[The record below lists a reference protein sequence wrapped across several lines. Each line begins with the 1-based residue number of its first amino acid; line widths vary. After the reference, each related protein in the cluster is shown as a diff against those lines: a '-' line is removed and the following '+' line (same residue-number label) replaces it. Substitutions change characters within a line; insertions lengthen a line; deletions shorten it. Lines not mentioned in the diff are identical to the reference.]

1 MDRMERQTVNV
12 GRVTAIAMPLCVL
25 AVEMAM
31 LTWERMI
38 GTPLDP
44 MYTLAKQT
52 GGFIMLLLFQLL
64 SCLALVFRYRAPSA
78 TLASQLILTLALSS
92 WHADSILL
100 VQLVAAFYAFMRTA
114 GERRMYIGSL
124 ATTLTVTLATFMSW
138 PASRFLGEW
147 PGRILLLALAGAIAL
162 ARRGMVQARNATA
175 AAGLEHRRAQTAVKQ
190 RDAAVRRSRIA
201 GQLHDSVG
209 HGLTAIIALSEGLSG
224 KTDDPRVEEA
234 LKGIN
239 EIARESLADTRK
251 AVRALTETETT
262 DENEKPAEPGSRS
275 MRSWDD
281 IRPILAHARALG
293 IITVFTETGV
303 RVANEPQADLCFD
316 VTREAITNAIRH
328 GKHVTHLNVSW
339 NHQPLNGVTVIVRND
354 GAGDAA
360 PTATPGD
367 GTGLVRLSWRVQDA
381 GGTFAYG
388 PVDGTEWQ
396 VKAVI
401 PSTGNMTGKRP
412 VERKI
417 QP

>member
-38 GTPLDP
+38 GAPLDP

-78 TLASQLILTLALSS
+78 TLASQLILTLVLSF

-124 ATTLTVTLATFMSW
+124 VTTLTVTLATFMSW

-175 AAGLEHRRAQTAVKQ
+175 AAGLEHRRAQTAAKQ

-209 HGLTAIIALSEGLSG
+209 HGLTAIIALSEGLTG
-224 KTDDPRVEEA
+224 KTGDSRVEEA

-239 EIARESLADTRK
+239 EIARESLEDTRK
-251 AVRALTETETT
+251 AVRALTETDTT
-262 DENEKPAEPGSRS
+262 DEDEDPAESGSRS

-281 IRPILAHARALG
+281 IRPILAHARTLD
-293 IITVFTETGV
+293 IITIFTETGV
-303 RVANEPQADLCFD
+303 RNDDEPQADLCFD

-328 GKHVTHLNVSW
+328 CRHVTHLNVSW
-339 NHQPLNGVTVIVRND
+339 NHQPNGVTVIVRND
-354 GAGDAA
+354 GATGAA
-360 PTATPGD
+360 QAIAPDD
-367 GTGLVRLSWRVQDA
+367 GTGLDRLSRRVRDV

-388 PVDGTEWQ
+388 PVNGTEWQ

-401 PSTGNMTGKRP
+401 PPTGKQP
-412 VERKI
+412 TERKVR
-417 QP
+417 P

>member
-1 MDRMERQTVNV
+1 MERQTVNV

-25 AVEMAM
+25 AVEGAM

-44 MYTLAKQT
+44 MYTLAKRT
-52 GGFIMLLLFQLL
+52 GGFVMLLLALCL
-64 SCLALVFRYRAPSA
+64 SCLTLVFRYRAPSV
-78 TLASQLILTLALSS
+78 TLMSQLVLTLILSF

-114 GERRMYIGSL
+114 KERRMYIGSL
-124 ATTLTVTLATFMSW
+124 ATTLAVTLATFISW

-162 ARRGMVQARNATA
+162 ARRGMAQARNAMA

-190 RDAAVRRSRIA
+190 RDAAVHRSRIA

-209 HGLTAIIALSEGLSG
+209 HGLTAIIALSEGLTG
-224 KTDDPRVEEA
+224 KTGDPRVEEA

-239 EIARESLADTRK
+239 EIARESLEDTRK
-251 AVRALTETETT
+251 AVRALTETDTT
-262 DENEKPAEPGSRS
+262 AENEDSSAPGSRS

-281 IRPILAHARALG
+281 IRPILAHARTLG
-293 IITVFTETGV
+293 IITVFTETGI
-303 RVANEPQADLCFD
+303 RADDGPQANLCFD

-328 GKHVTHLNVSW
+328 SRHVTHLNVSW
-339 NHQPLNGVTVIVRND
+339 NHQPRNGVVIIVRNG

-360 PTATPGD
+360 PTAASDD
-367 GTGLVRLSWRVQDA
+367 GTGLDRLSRRVRDV

-401 PSTGNMTGKRP
+401 PPTGKQP
-412 VERKI
+412 IERKA
-417 QP
+417 QS

>member
-1 MDRMERQTVNV
+1 MERQTVNV
-12 GRVTAIAMPLCVL
+12 GRVTATAMPLCVL
-25 AVEMAM
+25 AVEVMM
-31 LTWERMI
+31 LMWERII

-52 GGFIMLLLFQLL
+52 GGFVLLLLALCL
-64 SCLALVFRYRAPSA
+64 SCSVLMFRYRVPSV
-78 TLASQLILTLALSS
+78 TLMSQLVLTLMLSF

-100 VQLVAAFYAFMRTA
+100 VQLVAAFYAFMRTT

-124 ATTLTVTLATFMSW
+124 ATTLAVTLATFMSW
-138 PASRFLGEW
+138 PASQFLGEW

-162 ARRGMVQARNATA
+162 AHRGMVQARRATA

-209 HGLTAIIALSEGLSG
+209 HGLTTIIALSEGLSG
-224 KTDDPRVEEA
+224 KTGDPRVDEA

-251 AVRALTETETT
+251 AVRALTETDTT
-262 DENEKPAEPGSRS
+262 DEDPAEPGSRS

-281 IRPILAHARALG
+281 IRPILAHARTLG
-293 IITVFTETGV
+293 IITIFTETGI
-303 RVANEPQADLCFD
+303 RADDEPQADLCFD

-328 GKHVTHLNVSW
+328 GRHVTHLNVSW
-339 NHQPLNGVTVIVRND
+339 NHQPNGVTVIVRND
-354 GAGDAA
+354 GATGAA
-360 PTATPGD
+360 QAVAPDD
-367 GTGLVRLSWRVQDA
+367 GTGLAGLSRRVQDA

-401 PSTGNMTGKRP
+401 PPTGNMTGKQP
-412 VERKI
+412 AERKI